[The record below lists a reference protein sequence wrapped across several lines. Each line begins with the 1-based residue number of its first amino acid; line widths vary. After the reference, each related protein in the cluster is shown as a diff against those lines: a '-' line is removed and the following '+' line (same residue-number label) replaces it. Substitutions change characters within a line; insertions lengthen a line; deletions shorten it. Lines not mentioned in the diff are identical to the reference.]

1 MLSALSLCCCRGL
14 CELLAHTPHLTA
26 LDVRD
31 CERITNLTL
40 RAVVRYLPRLR
51 SLNLEHCTKVSAAA
65 PAVWGGERAAESS

>member
-1 MLSALSLCCCRGL
+1 M
-14 CELLAHTPHLTA
+14 LAHMPNLTA

-40 RAVVRYLPRLR
+40 RAVVRYLPHLR

-65 PAVWGGERAAESS
+65 PARCSKRGGGAGGS

>member
-1 MLSALSLCCCRGL
+1 M
-14 CELLAHTPHLTA
+14 PQLTA

-31 CERITNLTL
+31 CDRITNLTL

-65 PAVWGGERAAESS
+65 PACFSTGWLLDINCHLYETRSNVSACS